1 MRLHSIR
8 TLIHAEAALPAAD
21 VTLGCTDEWRSVRS
35 CAHEFALLSRLLLP
49 AAAGTSAAPSRVR
62 VDAPLMLSADAFD
75 RFRARRSPPRAVAE
89 WETGEPQS
97 LYLSALLSSAES
109 VCVSVEATRCE

>member
-21 VTLGCTDEWRSVRS
+21 VALGCTDEWRSVRS

-49 AAAGTSAAPSRVR
+49 AAAGTSAAPTRVR